1 MTPRLL
7 TVDDLPACVD
17 LLTRAGLAGGAANIG
32 RYLRWQP
39 DGCFGLELEGSL
51 VGTVTLLAQPPLG
64 FVGCMA
70 VAPERQGTGLG
81 RLLLEYAHAVGR
93 GWGLTTFGL
102 EATPAGAVLYRKL
115 GYVTE
120 HESLIL
126 QRPTPTAGLAPAPR
140 AAIDPAA
147 VLELDRAA
155 TGADRTTMI
164 RDLANLFPGDA
175 VVTGDTLAAW
185 CLVVGERLGPMH
197 ARDVGAGR
205 ALVERHAP
213 TTSIVLVP
221 GPNEAALR
229 ALTDAGFVENR
240 RLERMWLGR
249 RPDARVPL
257 QWTLASPGAG

>member
-1 MTPRLL
+1 MIPRLL

-39 DGCFGLELEGSL
+39 DGCYGLELEGAL
-51 VGTVTLLAQPPLG
+51 VGTVTLLAQPPIG

-81 RLLLEYAHAVGR
+81 RLLLEYAHDLGR
-93 GWGLTTFGL
+93 RWGLTTFGL

-120 HESLIL
+120 HESVIL
-126 QRPTPTAGLAPAPR
+126 QHPTTTAPAPGPR
-140 AAIDPAA
+140 ATTDLAA

-175 VVTGDTLAAW
+175 VVTAGTLAAW
-185 CLVVGERLGPMH
+185 CLIVGERLGPMH

-213 TTSIVLVP
+213 ATSIVLVP

-229 ALTDAGFVENR
+229 AVIDAGFVENR

-249 RPDARVPL
+249 TPDARVPL

>member
-39 DGCFGLELEGSL
+39 DGCFGLELEGAL
-51 VGTVTLLAQPPLG
+51 VGTVTLLAQPPIG

-81 RLLLEYAHAVGR
+81 RLLLEHAHTIGR
-93 GWGLTTFGL
+93 RWGLTTFGL
-102 EATPAGAVLYRKL
+102 EATESGAVLYRKL

-120 HESLIL
+120 HGSVIL
-126 QRPTPTAGLAPAPR
+126 QRPSPPSLAPRPSSSA
-140 AAIDPAA
+140 DLAA
-147 VLELDRAA
+147 VLDLDRAA
-155 TGADRTTMI
+155 TGADRTPMI
-164 RDLANLFPGDA
+164 RDLASQFPGDA
-175 VVTGDTLAAW
+175 ISVAGTLAAW
-185 CLVVGERLGPMH
+185 CLLIGERLGPMH

-205 ALVERHAP
+205 ALVERYAP
-213 TTSIVLVP
+213 ATSLVLVP
-221 GPNEAALR
+221 GPNETALR
-229 ALTDAGFVENR
+229 ALIDAGFVENR

-249 RPDARVPL
+249 IPDANVAL